1 MKAMAQGT
9 KQRILETS
17 LRLFNQHGTAHIS
30 TNHVVD
36 ALRMSPGNLYYHY
49 RNKASIIRGLFAQF
63 CEEASRPGIESEEG
77 PPVFQLGAWF
87 ERRTM
92 LLARYEFLSRE
103 VFALADG
110 DTWVRERFDRL
121 ASSDRIQL
129 MHWISAAVDRGA
141 VRPIEPDTRRAL
153 AEALIL
159 RAWFGSL
166 LPRFP
171 RPGPDRAGS
180 YALDLLGVVA
190 KQ

>member
-1 MKAMAQGT
+1 MAQGT

-17 LRLFNQHGTAHIS
+17 LRLFNQHGTGQIS

-63 CEEASRPGIESEEG
+63 CEEASRPGLESEEG
-77 PPVFQLGAWF
+77 PPVFQLLAWF
-87 ERRTM
+87 ERRSM
-92 LLARYEFLSRE
+92 LLARYEFLPRE
-103 VFALADG
+103 IFALSDG
-110 DTWVRERFDRL
+110 DSWLRDRFDRL
-121 ASSDRIQL
+121 TAADRIQL
-129 MHWISAAVDRGA
+129 LHWISAAIERGA
-141 VRPIEPDTRRAL
+141 VRPIEIETRRAL

-166 LPRFP
+166 LPRTQ

-180 YALDLLGVVA
+180 YALDLLAVVA